1 VPGRLLVTGASGQ
14 LGRELC
20 ARAAGQGFAVAA
32 FPRAELDVGDAAT
45 VGHAVAGADVVVN
58 AAAYTTVDR
67 AEEERDLAF
76 RVNADGPRHL
86 ARACAMRGVPLVH
99 VSTDYVFDGEK
110 RGAYVEDD
118 AVGPINVYGASKEA
132 GERAVREE
140 LDRHAILRTSWV
152 YSSHGHNF
160 VRTMLRFAAERDGFN
175 VVADQHGCPTSAG
188 DLADAIL
195 AMARSLEAG
204 EGAPG
209 TYHFAGSGATTWH
222 GFAEGVMEL
231 CLPVGQRRPEL
242 VPIPASAFPRP
253 ARRPVNS
260 VLDCRKVRGAFGIV
274 PRPWREALA
283 EVGRELRR
291 AGEP

>member
-20 ARAAGQGFAVAA
+20 GRAAGQGFVVAA
-32 FPRAELDVGDAAT
+32 FPHAELDVGDAAA

-58 AAAYTTVDR
+58 AAAYTAVDR

-86 ARACAMRGVPLVH
+86 ARACAARGVPLVH
-99 VSTDYVFDGEK
+99 VSTDYVFDGGK

-160 VRTMLRFAAERDGFN
+160 VRTMLRFAAERDEFN

-188 DLADAIL
+188 DLANAIL
-195 AMARSLEAG
+195 AVATSLEAG
-204 EGAPG
+204 EGVPG

-222 GFAEGVMEL
+222 GFAGGVMEL
-231 CLPVGQRRPEL
+231 CLPEGQRRPEL

-253 ARRPVNS
+253 ARRPANS
-260 VLDCRKVRGAFGIV
+260 VLDCRKIQETFGVV

-283 EVGRELRR
+283 EVGRELKR

>member
-1 VPGRLLVTGASGQ
+1 MKALVTGAGGQ
-14 LGRELC
+14 LGRALVASLGAS
-20 ARAAGQGFAVAA
+20 ARPLTRGDLDVTDAAAVSAVVHSIRPDVVINATAYNKVDAAEAEMEAA
-32 FPRAELDVGDAAT
+32 FA
-45 VGHAVAGADVVVN
+45 VN
-58 AAAYTTVDR
+58 AAAVLN
-67 AEEERDLAF
+67 LA
-76 RVNADGPRHL
+76 L
-86 ARACAMRGVPLVH
+86 AARRGDALFVH

-110 RGAYVEDD
+110 QGAYVEDD

-140 LDRHAILRTSWV
+140 LDRHVILRTSWV

-195 AMARSLEAG
+195 AIARSLEAG
-204 EGAPG
+204 EGVPG
-209 TYHFAGSGATTWH
+209 TYHFAGSDATTWH

-231 CLPVGQRRPEL
+231 CLPEGQRRPKL

-253 ARRPVNS
+253 ARRPANS
-260 VLDCRKVRGAFGIV
+260 VLDCRKIQEAFGIV